1 MKQIENF
8 KPVPH
13 NKILEQEFSY
23 VYQRCKGKIERKV
36 FYLTSSK
43 QEMEDIAQE
52 VFLKLWL
59 KWPLLNTMPEDNLE
73 DYIYTMVANH
83 VCNLRKRSDRIKRH
97 LIGYMEIQ
105 SDYYCPDEIML
116 REGLKIYSEAIS
128 QLPSKEKEVYLLYD
142 NDLGRL
148 AIAGK
153 VQRSKNT
160 INNQLYTASKAVKG
174 YLSRKLNLT
183 IWPDGRRKFVEV
195 V

>member
-1 MKQIENF
+1 
-8 KPVPH
+8 
-13 NKILEQEFSY
+13 
-23 VYQRCKGKIERKV
+23 
-36 FYLTSSK
+36 
-43 QEMEDIAQE
+43 MEDIAQE

-105 SDYYCPDEIML
+105 SDYYCPDEMML

-128 QLPSKEKEVYLLYD
+128 QLPLKEKEVYLLYD

-174 YLSRKLNLT
+174 YLRRKLDLT
-183 IWPDGRRKFVEV
+183 ILPDGRKKFVEV